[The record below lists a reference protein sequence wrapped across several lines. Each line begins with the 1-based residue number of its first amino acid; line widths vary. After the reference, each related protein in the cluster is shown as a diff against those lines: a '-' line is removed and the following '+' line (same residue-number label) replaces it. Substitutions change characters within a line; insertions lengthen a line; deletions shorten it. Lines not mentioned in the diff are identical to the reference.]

1 MSHIDDSYLQ
11 GDDYNDCA
19 KNVLETIR
27 LFDSLGFTIHPS
39 KSSLIPT
46 QKLIILGFV
55 IDSVEM
61 KVYPTE
67 EKIEKIKNAC
77 KELLQ
82 NSRPTIRQVA
92 SVLGFLISIFPAALF
107 GPLHFRELDMDKT
120 EALKLRKGDFDK
132 HMFLSKK
139 ACLEL
144 NWWIDSAD
152 TLYKPICNTLPELTL
167 FTDASNQG
175 WGSVLNKCRIGG
187 QWTTLEANNHINYLE
202 MLAVFLALKA
212 SSHLS
217 GKHVCIRIDNT
228 TAVADI
234 GKMGT
239 SHLEW
244 SLDRTIYDRG
254 IHHLGLQ
261 PTIDLFASRLNYKI
275 KPFISYQPDPE
286 AKIVNAFTVS
296 WQPYLFYA
304 FPPFS
309 IISLV
314 LQKIQREKS
323 TGILVAPKWP
333 TQPWWPVLMRM
344 IVQNPIILPQTDKLL
359 ILPTNPEL
367 LHPLHQ
373 KLTLLM
379 CHLSGNPSK
388 IKDFR
393 AKLCPSSCLRG
404 DKVHKSNIPRTSEN
418 GNSTVV
424 DGKLVTFQQ
433 L

>member
-1 MSHIDDSYLQ
+1 MVTGQKLEFSQTPCQLFAPKERHDWNETDVHTIDTEIKSLLQKGAIVECEHESGEYISPIFTTPKKDGSSRMILNLKSLNKFIEYHHFKMESLPTVLSLVKRNCFMASVDLRDAYYSVPIAQEHQKYLKFLWRGQLYKFVCFPNGLAFCPRKFTKLLKPVTAFLRQLGYLSVSHIDDSYLQ

-27 LFDSLGFTIHPS
+27 LFDSLRFTIRPS

-132 HMFLSKK
+132 HMSLSKK

-152 TLYKPICNTLPELTL
+152 TLYKPICNTLPEITL

-175 WGSVLNKCRIGG
+175 WGAVLNKCRIGG
-187 QWTTLEANNHINYLE
+187 QRTTLEANNHINYLE

-212 SSHLS
+212 FSSHLS

-239 SHLEW
+239 SH
-244 SLDRTIYDRG
+244 
-254 IHHLGLQ
+254 
-261 PTIDLFASRLNYKI
+261 SRKR
-275 KPFISYQPDPE
+275 
-286 AKIVNAFTVS
+286 NA
-296 WQPYLFYA
+296 L
-304 FPPFS
+304 
-309 IISLV
+309 
-314 LQKIQREKS
+314 
-323 TGILVAPKWP
+323 
-333 TQPWWPVLMRM
+333 TQE
-344 IVQNPIILPQTDKLL
+344 I
-359 ILPTNPEL
+359 
-367 LHPLHQ
+367 
-373 KLTLLM
+373 
-379 CHLSGNPSK
+379 
-388 IKDFR
+388 
-393 AKLCPSSCLRG
+393 
-404 DKVHKSNIPRTSEN
+404 
-418 GNSTVV
+418 
-424 DGKLVTFQQ
+424 
-433 L
+433 